1 MNLRL
6 EYLLR
11 SNSVAGGGT
20 TMPQTDWQ
28 PSFWDTALFVVLHYG
43 GCYVMPTAV
52 VVLLLVLWLRAAS
65 RGRPG

>member
-1 MNLRL
+1 M
-6 EYLLR
+6 
-11 SNSVAGGGT
+11 AK
-20 TMPQTDWQ
+20 TDWQ

-52 VVLLLVLWLRAAS
+52 VVLLLVLLFRAAS